1 MFGSAGLSIDALVC
15 ISKDLRQ
22 NSIPKAHHISDRA
35 YLTDPWIIRLVTVL
49 PNLVCGTVASNYSIM
64 IFSYCENCSIYVL
77 LITYLLRNTFHLVY
91 LIDLLTW
98 FIIVI
103 PLYDFRI
110 MLVIIP

>member
-1 MFGSAGLSIDALVC
+1 MGLAIDALVC

-22 NSIPKAHHISDRA
+22 KSIPKAHNISDMA
-35 YLTDPWIIRLVTVL
+35 DVTAPWRSRLVTVI
-49 PNLVCGTVASNYSIM
+49 PNLVCGTDASNYSIM
-64 IFSYCENCSIYVL
+64 IFSYGENCSIYVL